1 MLLAVAAVAVVL
13 IGVRV
18 ALPTVIQDYVNDK
31 LDESPSYDGS
41 VGDIDLSLI
50 RGAYRID
57 DIAIIKTEGDVP
69 VPLFA
74 AEHVEFSV
82 LWSAL
87 LKGAVVAEAEVS
99 RAAVNIVDGASE
111 ESRQTGTDGQWLTL
125 LDELVPLRI
134 DRVEVRD
141 SELHFRNFESDPVV
155 DVFLSRI
162 NGVASN
168 LSNSEDLTETMV
180 ATVNATALAMEDS
193 EVTLMVS
200 FDPTPVEPTF
210 DLDLRLLGLP
220 IVSLD
225 SVIDAYAPFD
235 VEGGTLDVVA
245 EMAAADGRL
254 EGYVK
259 PIIHN
264 LDVFKWQEDVE
275 RDGDNPLVVVWESF
289 VGFIGEI
296 LQNQPT
302 GQLATNVPI
311 SGDLDSPDTS
321 VLVAVANILRNAFIE
336 AFQANFENTVT
347 LDFEAD
353 EAADDAVDE
362 SVESADSEQE
372 AQ

>member
-1 MLLAVAAVAVVL
+1 MKKGARKKILLSVAVLAVVL
-13 IGVRV
+13 IGVRAAMP
-18 ALPTVIQDYVNDK
+18 ALIQDYVNDK

-41 VGDIDLSLI
+41 VGDIDLALF
-50 RGAYRID
+50 RGAYSID

-74 AEHVEFSV
+74 AEHVEFSI

-87 LKGAVVAEAEVS
+87 LKGAVVAEALVS
-99 RAAVNIVDGASE
+99 RAAINIVDGASE

-180 ATVNATALAMEDS
+180 ATVEATALAMEDS
-193 EVTLMVS
+193 EVTLLVS
-200 FDPTPVEPTF
+200 FDPTPVDPTF
-210 DLDLRLLGLP
+210 DVDLRLLGLP

-225 SVIDAYAPFD
+225 SVISAYAPFD

-245 EMAAADGRL
+245 EMAAAEGRL

-259 PIIHN
+259 PIIHD

-302 GQLATNVPI
+302 GQLATNLPI
-311 SGDLDSPDTS
+311 SGNLDSPDTS
-321 VLVAVANILRNAFIE
+321 VLVAVGNILRNAFIE

-347 LDFEAD
+347 LDFATEEPA
-353 EAADDAVDE
+353 EE
-362 SVESADSEQE
+362 ADSEQE
-372 AQ
+372 EQ